1 MQEIN
6 NSRKF
11 IAFFMVLIFSMTVYH
26 NIHFDNIFSY
36 YEHNGEKEYVLEE
49 DGWIV
54 DLESN
59 YEMKSQFEAMFSEL
73 EQKDYPSNGLILV
86 KNSTIVYE
94 EYGNNFQYNT
104 EFNTYSVTKS
114 FTSALVGIALDKGF
128 IDNIDDTVWKYF
140 PNRTFENDSPEKQK
154 VTIKHILMMTS
165 GFDYG
170 VDPTLAPAVQGSR
183 ADYVLNRPVIY
194 EPGTTWIY
202 DSQAPSILIKIIELQ
217 SNMSLIDFATEYLF
231 KPLGIY
237 DVLWT
242 EDESDLA
249 FGGFGLYLTNR
260 EMAKFGQ
267 LYLQNGLWNNTQ
279 IISEAWVTES
289 TTESMDPDIKFIY
302 DVRPESSYGY
312 LWWVYDGY
320 YVASGLHGQRI
331 FVNSEYN
338 YVLIFTSLDVT
349 QSGAN
354 ALHDLIV
361 KGEMTEWRKPMNEF
375 YLRSLPFFIML
386 LFVFST
392 INFLLLK
399 YGPNKEIV
407 KSKKTSELVTTS
419 FLSSFYLNSI
429 GYLVILSIIFSVLD
443 IFFGTPRGFM
453 LFPKFQLLTWATTI
467 LFLISAVIF
476 ERELLQ
482 NRHTFQTPLKWTIP
496 KVIVFKS
503 SILFVFFS
511 IYLKMVAE
519 YSI

>member
-1 MQEIN
+1 MYKRQ
-6 NSRKF
+6 
-11 IAFFMVLIFSMTVYH
+11 
-26 NIHFDNIFSY
+26 
-36 YEHNGEKEYVLEE
+36 
-49 DGWIV
+49 
-54 DLESN
+54 
-59 YEMKSQFEAMFSEL
+59 
-73 EQKDYPSNGLILV
+73 
-86 KNSTIVYE
+86 
-94 EYGNNFQYNT
+94 
-104 EFNTYSVTKS
+104 
-114 FTSALVGIALDKGF
+114 
-128 IDNIDDTVWKYF
+128 
-140 PNRTFENDSPEKQK
+140 
-154 VTIKHILMMTS
+154 
-165 GFDYG
+165 G

-202 DSQAPSILIKIIELQ
+202 DSQAPSILTKIIELQ

-289 TTESMDPDIKFIY
+289 TTDSMDPDIKFIY

-331 FVNSEYN
+331 FINSEYN

-375 YLRSLPFFIML
+375 YLRSLPFFI
-386 LFVFST
+386 
-392 INFLLLK
+392 
-399 YGPNKEIV
+399 
-407 KSKKTSELVTTS
+407 
-419 FLSSFYLNSI
+419 
-429 GYLVILSIIFSVLD
+429 
-443 IFFGTPRGFM
+443 
-453 LFPKFQLLTWATTI
+453 
-467 LFLISAVIF
+467 IS
-476 ERELLQ
+476 
-482 NRHTFQTPLKWTIP
+482 
-496 KVIVFKS
+496 
-503 SILFVFFS
+503 
-511 IYLKMVAE
+511 
-519 YSI
+519 